1 MRRAGGKIPLR
12 RTQMYVSKEFSRSPS
27 SSPILKQFHVRPH
40 RMSTLNQSF
49 ATQHPKISVRAIQTL
64 FRDHVSWINVATFV
78 GLLMLCIV
86 YIVQVNGSISKG
98 YQIRNLETQIQELSI
113 KNQALELNTQR
124 VQSLDHV
131 VRSVKMLG
139 LVDAERP
146 EYINVSAPTYAFAN

>member
-1 MRRAGGKIPLR
+1 
-12 RTQMYVSKEFSRSPS
+12 
-27 SSPILKQFHVRPH
+27 
-40 RMSTLNQSF
+40 MS
-49 ATQHPKISVRAIQTL
+49 
-64 FRDHVSWINVATFV
+64 
-78 GLLMLCIV
+78 LCIV